1 MSRTPAV
8 GLSLVRKPR
17 GPQPTPKASA
27 WSRRS
32 QLVQL
37 TEAETPTA
45 RTSSARKRARVP
57 PASAKAMAGS
67 RRSASREGG
76 PVAQAGPFFISLLVA
91 SGPHVIVHC
100 DGAPPP
106 SLAASELRA
115 ARPLQALASTPVE
128 SSALGLLRRYQMSRH
143 ELEATPPGILRD
155 CPPAQASA
163 RPRRS
168 SLGGNAGE
176 GTKAGA

>member
-37 TEAETPTA
+37 TEADTPTA

-57 PASAKAMAGS
+57 
-67 RRSASREGG
+67 

-100 DGAPPP
+100 DGAPP

-115 ARPLQALASTPVE
+115 ARPLKALASTPVE

-143 ELEATPPGILRD
+143 KLEATPPGILRD

-168 SLGGNAGE
+168 SMGGNAGE